1 METWVLIG
9 GSTVAVVLYGAVQW
23 AIDVRR
29 ERAHG
34 SDSHWGNPVDPA
46 DHGGASG
53 RTFSMG
59 AGCGEGAG
67 DAS

>member
-1 METWVLIG
+1 MWVLIG
-9 GSTVAVVLYGAVQW
+9 GFTAVVVLYGALQW

-29 ERAHG
+29 ERDHG
-34 SDSHWGNPVDPA
+34 SNSHWRNPVDPA
-46 DHGGASG
+46 DHGGGVSG
-53 RTFSMG
+53 QTFSAG